1 MIGRRIAKGLCGFA
15 TAASLLGAAS
25 TLSAA
30 AAPMTVGNIRIEY
43 AEPKDPAFRDLA
55 ETLKKARALEYV
67 QTILGAIRLP
77 RTLTVKLADC
87 GGVSNAWYA
96 NDELRVC
103 YEYVAAIYKDSADH
117 DLPIGISR
125 EDTII
130 GPLLDVFLHESGHAV
145 FDYLDVPIFGRE
157 EDAADQFSTFIM
169 LRYDKER
176 ARRLILGSAY
186 QYRMAVKEPKL
197 AMNVTKFADEH
208 GLAAQRFFN
217 VLCTAYGSDPDLF
230 ADLVKNGFLPALR
243 AAGCEDEYR
252 QTEKAFRKL
261 ILPHVNQAA
270 ARKAL
275 KRREH

>member
-1 MIGRRIAKGLCGFA
+1 MIGRRIAKGFCGL
-15 TAASLLGAAS
+15 AAAACLLGAAS
-25 TLSAA
+25 TLSTAA
-30 AAPMTVGNIRIEY
+30 VTKKVGKIRIEY
-43 AEPKDPAFRDLA
+43 ADPKDPAFRDLA
-55 ETLKKARALEYV
+55 ETLKKARVLEYV
-67 QTILGAIRLP
+67 QNILGAIRLP

-87 GGVSNAWYA
+87 GGVSNAWFA

-103 YEYVAAIYKDSADH
+103 YEYVAAIYKDSAEH
-117 DLPIGISR
+117 DLPIGVSR

-145 FDYLDVPIFGRE
+145 FNYLDVPIFGRE

-186 QYRMAVKEPKL
+186 QYRLSVKEPKL
-197 AMNVTKFADEH
+197 AINVTKFADEH

-217 VLCTAYGSDPDLF
+217 VLCTAYGSDPVLF
-230 ADLVKNGFLPALR
+230 ADVVKKGFLPALR

-261 ILPHVNQAA
+261 ILPYVNRAA
-270 ARKAL
+270 AKKAL
-275 KRREH
+275 KFREH